1 MFKCESCNL
10 EFDNKATLLRHI
22 SHKKVCKLHYG
33 EERFQD
39 MKIEGKLESKRK
51 WWKNHA
57 NEAKEVYK
65 SNSEEIRK
73 KRRQKYINFKDRFES
88 DEGIA
93 FHSFH
98 GFLYDCSKDV
108 ALENMKNSE
117 LVRKKVHEI
126 AKHLAIDK
134 VFEAEPTVFCN
145 QDRNPQFCKY
155 FARDADKDDFDEEDY
170 PVAIEKAME
179 EAFKK
184 LHEEQFEIEM
194 KNWIEVFEK
203 QLKDK
208 CNLQCC
214 ESSFEL
220 YFKDFSTTLFPSIQN
235 KSLDIAF
242 AKFDEEELMM
252 WTLHPEVHIEKLLKS
267 KYEWALRDESM
278 KTAIDSEMSFE
289 LRRRIDMKIE
299 KQARAMKARKE

>member
-10 EFDNKATLLRHI
+10 DFDNKATLLRHI

-126 AKHLAIDK
+126 AKHRAIDK
-134 VFEAEPTVFCN
+134 VFEAHYQGYSCW
-145 QDRNPQFCKY
+145 
-155 FARDADKDDFDEEDY
+155 DDHEFPPHKVY
-170 PVAIEKAME
+170 P
-179 EAFKK
+179 
-184 LHEEQFEIEM
+184 
-194 KNWIEVFEK
+194 
-203 QLKDK
+203 
-208 CNLQCC
+208 
-214 ESSFEL
+214 S
-220 YFKDFSTTLFPSIQN
+220 
-235 KSLDIAF
+235 
-242 AKFDEEELMM
+242 
-252 WTLHPEVHIEKLLKS
+252 
-267 KYEWALRDESM
+267 
-278 KTAIDSEMSFE
+278 
-289 LRRRIDMKIE
+289 
-299 KQARAMKARKE
+299 